1 VDTEDTDAPLHAF
14 RRVIRVFLKQL
25 SRSGC
30 PFDCPGTTCDPYRHE
45 ATRFAK
51 MALDGRWTDLGSELA
66 AHRVFSECGAIPER
80 ATYQGVVSDSPLM
93 DAKGTG
99 GLTLRTFLRDALSQP
114 VAPVDLTPRGV
125 VVGVVSRIGN
135 RFLDYFSSP
144 TRDRPDMQW
153 EDLQWFG
160 GSLQA
165 LAGHGMLKR
174 LEDQAE
180 KLGYDLVKKG
190 GEK

>member
-1 VDTEDTDAPLHAF
+1 MDAICETPTPGLVVRLLQHLNIA
-14 RRVIRVFLKQL
+14 
-25 SRSGC
+25 GC
-30 PFDCPGTTCDPYRHE
+30 PVDCPGTTCDAYRHE
-45 ATRFAK
+45 AGRAAE
-51 MALDGRWTDLGSELA
+51 MALDCRWEQLA
-66 AHRVFSECGAIPER
+66 KLLDASGVLFRAGTIPGP
-80 ATYQGVVSDSPLM
+80 APHQSVVSDSPIM

-114 VAPVDLTPRGV
+114 ADLVDLTPRGV

-144 TRDRPDMQW
+144 TRERPDMQW

-165 LAGHGMLKR
+165 VAGHGMLKR

-180 KLGYDLVKKG
+180 KLGYELVKKG